1 LASEAALDGQHPSD
15 WYMLVDGIPMPFGS
29 FESTKVVAL
38 LPADLSSGLTMVEV
52 DDERLKV
59 LASGAR
65 LLPMWTSLSFFVSFQ
80 LIVAVR
86 VVTEG
91 GVPDFGSGCRCG
103 RHAAAKTGVYL
114 GHEGAMD
121 GQLVQARI

>member
-1 LASEAALDGQHPSD
+1 
-15 WYMLVDGIPMPFGS
+15 MPFGS

-65 LLPMWTSLSFFVSFQ
+65 LLPM
-80 LIVAVR
+80 
-86 VVTEG
+86 
-91 GVPDFGSGCRCG
+91 
-103 RHAAAKTGVYL
+103 
-114 GHEGAMD
+114 
-121 GQLVQARI
+121 